1 MLIAFKPPIDSVEQ
15 PTRTARITA
24 KAGQRSVEIA

>member
-1 MLIAFKPPIDSVEQ
+1 MLIAFKRLFDSVEQ